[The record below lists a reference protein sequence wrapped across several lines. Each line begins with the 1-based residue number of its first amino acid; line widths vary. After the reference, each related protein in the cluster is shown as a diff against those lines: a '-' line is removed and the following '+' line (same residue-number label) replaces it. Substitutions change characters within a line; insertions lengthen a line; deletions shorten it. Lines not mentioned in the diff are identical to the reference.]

1 VQQEDSNFGKEE
13 FFIMLIEYNGK
24 CPHIGENV
32 FIAPNA
38 MLIGDVTIED
48 GASIWFGVVLR
59 ADQGQIIIK
68 AGANIQDNSVLHT
81 NEVGPTYIGENVTI
95 GHSVSMEG
103 CRIERHAVIGMNTVV
118 LEGATVGEGA
128 MVAANSVVG
137 INQQIPAGHLAAGAP
152 AQVKKPLSGAA
163 QKVVEESSLH
173 YHELRNEYLRH
184 GIGLKQ

>member
-1 VQQEDSNFGKEE
+1 
-13 FFIMLIEYNGK
+13 MLIEYNGK
-24 CPHIGENV
+24 YPRIGENV

-48 GASIWFGVVLR
+48 GVSIWFGVVLR

-68 AGANIQDNSVLHT
+68 TGANVQDNSVLHT
-81 NEVGPTYIGENVTI
+81 NEVGPTYVGENVTI

-103 CRIERHAVIGMNTVV
+103 CRIERNAVIGMNAVV

-137 INQQIPAGHLAAGAP
+137 IGQQIPGGHLAAGAP
-152 AQVKKPLSGAA
+152 AQVKKPLGGAA
-163 QKVVEESSLH
+163 QKVVEEASVH
-173 YHELRNEYLRH
+173 YHELRDSYIRQ
-184 GIGLKQ
+184 GISLKY